1 MKITKNMLREIIKE
15 EILKEIEL
23 EQDFKKGMRVTFNKL
38 EKVVKTTA
46 SGKQKVDYVRMPMQ
60 GVITK
65 EPDIDRFSA
74 EPGFATVAVDGE
86 PEEITIR
93 IAELRPA

>member
-23 EQDFKKGMRVTFNKL
+23 EQDFEKGMRVTFNQLK
-38 EKVVKTTA
+38 KIVKTTA

-65 EPDIDRFSA
+65 DPDIDRFSA

>member
-1 MKITKNMLREIIKE
+1 MKITKNMLRELIKE

>member
-23 EQDFKKGMRVTFNKL
+23 EQDFKKGMRVTFNQLK
-38 EKVVKTTA
+38 KVVKTTA

-65 EPDIDRFSA
+65 DPDIDRFSA

>member
-1 MKITKNMLREIIKE
+1 MKITKNMLRELIKE

-46 SGKQKVDYVRMPMQ
+46 SGKQKVDYVRMPME

>member
-1 MKITKNMLREIIKE
+1 MKITKELLIEMIKE
-15 EILKEIEL
+15 ELLKEIEL

>member
-65 EPDIDRFSA
+65 KPDIDRFSA

>member
-23 EQDFKKGMRVTFNKL
+23 DQDFKKGMRVTFNKL

-46 SGKQKVDYVRMPMQ
+46 SGKQKVDYVRMPME

>member
-23 EQDFKKGMRVTFNKL
+23 EQDFEKGMRVTFNQLK
-38 EKVVKTTA
+38 KVVKTTA

-65 EPDIDRFSA
+65 DPDIDRFSA

>member
-46 SGKQKVDYVRMPMQ
+46 SGKQKVDYVRMPME

>member
-65 EPDIDRFSA
+65 NPDIDRFSA

>member
-65 EPDIDRFSA
+65 EPDIDRF
-74 EPGFATVAVDGE
+74 
-86 PEEITIR
+86 
-93 IAELRPA
+93 

>member
-1 MKITKNMLREIIKE
+1 MKITKNMLRELIKE

-38 EKVVKTTA
+38 EKVVRTTD
-46 SGKQKVDYVRMPMQ
+46 SGKQKVDYVRMPME

>member
-46 SGKQKVDYVRMPMQ
+46 SGKQKVDYVRMPME
-60 GVITK
+60 GVITR

-86 PEEITIR
+86 PEEITVR

>member
-1 MKITKNMLREIIKE
+1 MKITKELLIEMIKE
-15 EILKEIEL
+15 ELLKEIEL
-23 EQDFKKGMRVTFNKL
+23 EQDFKKGMRVTFNQLK
-38 EKVVKTTA
+38 KIVKTTA

>member
-1 MKITKNMLREIIKE
+1 MKITKNMLRELIKE

-65 EPDIDRFSA
+65 NPDIDRFSA

>member
-38 EKVVKTTA
+38 EKVVRTTD
-46 SGKQKVDYVRMPMQ
+46 SGKQKVDYVRMPME

>member
-15 EILKEIEL
+15 ELLKEIEL

-38 EKVVKTTA
+38 EKIVKTTA

-65 EPDIDRFSA
+65 DPDIDRFSA

>member
-38 EKVVKTTA
+38 EKVVRTTD

>member
-15 EILKEIEL
+15 ELLKEIEL
-23 EQDFKKGMRVTFNKL
+23 EQDFKEGMRVTFNKL
-38 EKVVKTTA
+38 EKIVKTTA

-65 EPDIDRFSA
+65 DPDIDRFSA